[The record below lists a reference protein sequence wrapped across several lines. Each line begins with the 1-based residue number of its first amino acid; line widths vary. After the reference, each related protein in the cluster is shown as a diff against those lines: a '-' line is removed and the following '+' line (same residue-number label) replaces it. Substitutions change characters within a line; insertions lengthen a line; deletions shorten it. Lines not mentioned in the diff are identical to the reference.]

1 MKLKTGI
8 SSSCCR
14 KVSEREFLEF
24 MLRPGTAG
32 RNTLT
37 GVLQL
42 LKRGRSTGVCEVS
55 VLETGCIVG
64 STDRRPEVPQGGQ
77 NRGNKQFYKHWV
89 ASLTQASSPAS
100 PPHQLWPDPPVQE
113 DIEKQKNIIFCLS
126 KQIAQ
131 PLAAP
136 FCL

>member
-14 KVSEREFLEF
+14 NVSDRKFLEF
-24 MLRPGTAG
+24 MLRPGTAE
-32 RNTLT
+32 RNTQT

-64 STDRRPEVPQGGQ
+64 SIDKRPEVP
-77 NRGNKQFYKHWV
+77 
-89 ASLTQASSPAS
+89 
-100 PPHQLWPDPPVQE
+100 
-113 DIEKQKNIIFCLS
+113 
-126 KQIAQ
+126 
-131 PLAAP
+131 
-136 FCL
+136 